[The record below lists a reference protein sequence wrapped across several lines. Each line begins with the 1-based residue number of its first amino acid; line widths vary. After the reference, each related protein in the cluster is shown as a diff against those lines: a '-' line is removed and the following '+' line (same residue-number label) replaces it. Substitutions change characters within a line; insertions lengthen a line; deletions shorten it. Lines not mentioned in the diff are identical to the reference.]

1 MYRNY
6 YGIEFRNPFAEQI
19 DDYSEY
25 YCSEMLMNALAL
37 YVVSNRPECEH
48 TDESVYKMLV
58 SNSKLVY
65 RNRKYGEC
73 EFILD
78 ALFEELETKNPCALE
93 LAYYK
98 LFKAFPYK
106 QRLSIIA
113 TLMASNFDTRKKMID
128 TFGQLSQERTNCFR
142 NPNDIFISTE
152 E

>member
-1 MYRNY
+1 MSKNY
-6 YGIEFRNPFAEQI
+6 YGIEFRNPFTEQA

-37 YVVSNRPECEH
+37 YVVSNRPEREH
-48 TDESVYKMLV
+48 TDEDVYKMLV
-58 SNSKLVY
+58 SNSKFVY
-65 RNRKYGEC
+65 RNSEC
-73 EFILD
+73 KSILD

-98 LFKAFPYK
+98 VFKAFPYK
-106 QRLSIIA
+106 QQLSVIA

-128 TFGQLSQERTNCFR
+128 TFGQKTTNFFS
-142 NPNDIFISTE
+142 NPKDIFISAE